1 MIGVSWPGRD
11 LKRWAAANGK
21 CINKKIKI
29 LQKLTYLSAK
39 RGFFYASS
47 STSRHGPLISQKN
60 FANWNDRNYTS
71 FLPSHELEVT
81 FEQTNTC
88 KLPTLFIFPPTIQ
101 RYHNWYLYFKY
112 FEFGFYFILS
122 YLFIYLIYLS
132 YTFIYLFIYY
142 FPPSVSRLLYIML
155 AFFWSF

>member
-1 MIGVSWPGRD
+1 MTYKSVNWRAQT
-11 LKRWAAANGK
+11 KTA
-21 CINKKIKI
+21 
-29 LQKLTYLSAK
+29 QKLYSSERHIPIRLISGSSHGLFLK
-39 RGFFYASS
+39 PSS
-47 STSRHGPLISQKN
+47 SHPSSKRLESRREVEPAPPPFKVLFACLLFDRSQLTRKN

-101 RYHNWYLYFKY
+101 RYHNWHLYFKY

-122 YLFIYLIYLS
+122 YLFIYDVKY
-132 YTFIYLFIYY
+132 
-142 FPPSVSRLLYIML
+142 MK
-155 AFFWSF
+155 